1 MKRKWISILLGL
13 AVIAVMGM
21 TVPTAA
27 AENSESATETE
38 AVAVADIK
46 LEVNGAEMTVVNETE
61 TEVTSAQVEEEKEG
75 TYKIILT
82 TEDGEHTFEGTA
94 ADKWAEPKL
103 IEDHGFFYIR
113 YVWEDGSSR
122 DAAETGEAV
131 TFDEALTMWAV
142 ANVNMRAEAN
152 GDSQIVRTVGLGDE
166 CKVTAG
172 LPGWYEVEY
181 NGETGYINHKYI
193 SENKDDADA
202 AVQREKAAQEA
213 AAAAAAQSSSYS
225 YSSSNS
231 GSGNS
236 GGGSSSGNNGG
247 GNGGQCLDNGLLN

>member
-38 AVAVADIK
+38 AVVEKAADIK

-213 AAAAAAQSSSYS
+213 AAAQSSSYS